1 MYDIILHKFTLRHYI
16 IIEKDFLAFAK
27 KIGVELSEEDIEND
41 CKEMTDE
48 DLAKVAGG
56 MSLEDFKP
64 SLMIIIV
71 SLNVLYKN
79 LFPSLSSSISYVRPC
94 QPHHHLLKSIACM
107 CS

>member
-27 KIGVELSEEDIEND
+27 KIGVELSEEDIENN

-56 MSLEDFKP
+56 MSPFV
-64 SLMIIIV
+64 V
-71 SLNVLYKN
+71 SLLITNCIFHERFTHHFSIHS
-79 LFPSLSSSISYVRPC
+79 LFLITSSHAFGMLSYP
-94 QPHHHLLKSIACM
+94 
-107 CS
+107 